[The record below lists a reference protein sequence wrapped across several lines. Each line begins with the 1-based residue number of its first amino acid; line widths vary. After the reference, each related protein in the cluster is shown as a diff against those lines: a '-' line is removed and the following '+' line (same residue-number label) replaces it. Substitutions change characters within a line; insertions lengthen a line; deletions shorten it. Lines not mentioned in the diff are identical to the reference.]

1 MLPRK
6 LYELLPYLYIL
17 TGIVST
23 ALIDST
29 VVLMSSMLLIVTG
42 VFVLLMR
49 RNFRGSLND
58 RVRAS
63 QITTETAVTDNYV
76 QRSSV
81 ERRCCCV
88 TVWPVLDDTGD
99 KIPADRRKGER
110 RMSTV

>member
-29 VVLMSSMLLIVTG
+29 IVLMSSMLLIVTG

-49 RNFRGSLND
+49 KNFRGALNY
-58 RVRAS
+58 RIRTNL
-63 QITTETAVTDNYV
+63 ITPETEAADNHV
-76 QRSSV
+76 QRSGV
-81 ERRCCCV
+81 ERRCRSV
-88 TVWPVLDDTGD
+88 IVWPILDDMGD
-99 KIPADRRKGER
+99 KIPADRRMGER
-110 RMSTV
+110 RISTV